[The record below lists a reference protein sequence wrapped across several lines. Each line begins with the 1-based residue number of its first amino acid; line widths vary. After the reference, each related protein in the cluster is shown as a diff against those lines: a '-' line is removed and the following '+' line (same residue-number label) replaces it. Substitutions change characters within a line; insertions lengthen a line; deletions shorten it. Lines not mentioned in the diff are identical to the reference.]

1 MKKVF
6 MLLSFMLICASSFC
20 APQDAFSCK
29 IADDYEI
36 LQAGIPYKEMVKK
49 YGTPSFVF
57 DVSKGNFF
65 WYEYKINEKETYH
78 FWCGTTENI
87 ISFSVISDNTSKDV
101 FYDSRILSESETQEE
116 KIYSIPLGIQ
126 KSKVQ
131 NLFGEKNLHV
141 DKTGNA
147 LVYKISDNEY
157 AKLYFTNSQKLWK
170 ISKIINNHERKCCM
184 DIRILE

>member
-1 MKKVF
+1 MPLRFVRPKMCF
-6 MLLSFMLICASSFC
+6 MT
-20 APQDAFSCK
+20 
-29 IADDYEI
+29 
-36 LQAGIPYKEMVKK
+36 V
-49 YGTPSFVF
+49 
-57 DVSKGNFF
+57 
-65 WYEYKINEKETYH
+65 EYYQNQKH
-78 FWCGTTENI
+78 
-87 ISFSVISDNTSKDV
+87 
-101 FYDSRILSESETQEE
+101 RR

-157 AKLYFTNSQKLWK
+157 AKLFFTNSQKLWK

>member
-1 MKKVF
+1 MYLRKTIKNKSRSEHEKSIYAFIFYVDLYLF
-6 MLLSFMLICASSFC
+6 VLC

-101 FYDSRILSESETQEE
+101 FYDSRILLESETQ
-116 KIYSIPLGIQ
+116 
-126 KSKVQ
+126 
-131 NLFGEKNLHV
+131 
-141 DKTGNA
+141 
-147 LVYKISDNEY
+147 
-157 AKLYFTNSQKLWK
+157 
-170 ISKIINNHERKCCM
+170 
-184 DIRILE
+184 

>member
-1 MKKVF
+1 MRKVF
-6 MLLSFMLICASSFC
+6 TLLSFMLICTSSFC
-20 APQDAFSCK
+20 APQ
-29 IADDYEI
+29 
-36 LQAGIPYKEMVKK
+36 
-49 YGTPSFVF
+49 
-57 DVSKGNFF
+57 
-65 WYEYKINEKETYH
+65 
-78 FWCGTTENI
+78 
-87 ISFSVISDNTSKDV
+87 DV

-116 KIYSIPLGIQ
+116 NIYSIPLGIQ

-131 NLFGEKNLHV
+131 NLFGGKNLHV
-141 DKTGNA
+141 DKTDNA